1 MYFLYYKNIITK
13 NKQWTILFFYIYM
26 YIRSIFHYLLPLILQ
41 YLPTLYFFLLYSY
54 NVKSIVLILNID
66 IMYIQI

>member
-1 MYFLYYKNIITK
+1 MDDFVFLYTYVY
-13 NKQWTILFFYIYM
+13 QEHFSLSF
-26 YIRSIFHYLLPLILQ
+26 
-41 YLPTLYFFLLYSY
+41 TLNFTVFTYFVFFLLYSY